1 MIVRIATEGQY
12 QVQEADAGRLREL
25 DDAAVAASEAGD
37 EAGFDAKFAQLIA
50 FIRSAGQPVDDDHLG
65 GSDLIVP
72 PPDVTYAEA
81 SAEFSG
87 EGLIPNT

>member
-25 DDAAVAASEAGD
+25 DDAAVAASEVGD

-65 GSDLIVP
+65 GWDSDR
-72 PPDVTYAEA
+72 A
-81 SAEFSG
+81 SAG
-87 EGLIPNT
+87 RDLRRGVR